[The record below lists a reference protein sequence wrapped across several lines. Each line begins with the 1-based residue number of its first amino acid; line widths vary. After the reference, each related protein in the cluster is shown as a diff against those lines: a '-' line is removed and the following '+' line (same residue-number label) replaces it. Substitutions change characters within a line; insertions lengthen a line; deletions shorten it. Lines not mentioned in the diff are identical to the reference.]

1 MFFAY
6 TLIECVRVFIPERI
20 FAMSK
25 TIDNRILRCS
35 FCGKMQDEVGRMI
48 AGPGVCI
55 CDECIE
61 LCQSVLDGED
71 PYESQRPNRQQP
83 KQRHA
88 AGFLSSFYRSQ
99 NRRLRDR
106 DFKSA

>member
-1 MFFAY
+1 MIFAY
-6 TLIECVRVFIPERI
+6 TLIEVYLRIHPERI

-25 TIDNRILRCS
+25 TIDNRVLRCS

-71 PYESQRPNRQQP
+71 PYESQRPNRQSP
-83 KQRHA
+83 SRPGCLFCNPRK
-88 AGFLSSFYRSQ
+88 
-99 NRRLRDR
+99 
-106 DFKSA
+106 